1 MAKTKKSIIK
11 DIKKI
16 ISEWGSFGSG
26 EVEQG
31 GETYSPCVNSMGG
44 LVALAEYFTANKVKV
59 NVYEPKSISSDA
71 MHDYEVQ
78 YEDLPKDV
86 LEEILTLCEQY
97 EADQLKTEKRISD

>member
-44 LVALAEYFTANKVKV
+44 LVALAEYFKIDGVDV
-59 NVYEPKSISSDA
+59 NVYEPESISSDSI
-71 MHDYEVQ
+71 HEYEVE

-97 EADQLKTEKRISD
+97 EAEQLKTEKRISD